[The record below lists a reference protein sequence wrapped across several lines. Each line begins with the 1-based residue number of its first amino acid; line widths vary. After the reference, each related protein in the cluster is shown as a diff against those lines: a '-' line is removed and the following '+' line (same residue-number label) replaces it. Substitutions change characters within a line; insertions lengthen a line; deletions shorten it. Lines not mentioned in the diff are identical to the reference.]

1 LAKSQKNDIVI
12 VMKWSVETLN
22 ADVDKELEAL
32 EDSLKAKFL
41 RIAKMLEDF
50 GPEQV
55 KEP

>member
-1 LAKSQKNDIVI
+1 
-12 VMKWSVETLN
+12 MKWSVETLN